1 MQRPPAERG
10 IMEISD
16 KLREKLLKL
25 QKSEITAHHIYK
37 KLAGR
42 VRLVVNRRLLEQIA
56 EEKRKHY
63 DTWKSYT
70 NQDVEPDER
79 SIRYYGWISR
89 ALGFTFGAKLV
100 EHGENR
106 LQAVCEE
113 MARELPEAGS
123 ILEEERKHEFILLQM
138 LDEER
143 LQYRGDVAMR
153 LNDTIAG
160 LGGLLAG
167 LTPVL
172 HSSRLIAL
180 AGIISGVSTAL
191 LTTCSACLAT
201 RAENG
206 IRRPLRTIAATGL
219 LCLVITLIP
228 VLPYLLFHSPV
239 FSLTLALAEV
249 LGIIALL
256 NFFISVVKNEPF
268 KGHFM
273 EKAGLGTVV
282 AISSFLAGFAL
293 QAILEKFV

>member
-1 MQRPPAERG
+1 
-10 IMEISD
+10 MEISD

-79 SIRYYGWISR
+79 SIRRYGWISR
-89 ALGFTFGAKLV
+89 TLGFTFGAKLV

-113 MARELPEAGS
+113 VSRELPEAGS

-143 LQYRGDVAMR
+143 LQYRGDVAQR
-153 LNDTIAG
+153 LTDAMAG
-160 LGGLLAG
+160 LGGVLAG

-172 HSSRLIAL
+172 HNSRLIAL
-180 AGIISGVSTAL
+180 TGIISSVSAAL

-206 IRRPLRTIAATGL
+206 IRRSLRTTAATGA
-219 LCLVITLIP
+219 LCLVLALIP
-228 VLPYLLFHSPV
+228 VLPYLLFRSPGLC
-239 FSLTLALAEV
+239 LTLALAET

-256 NFFISVVKNEPF
+256 NFYISVVKNESF
-268 KGHFM
+268 KRHFM
-273 EKAGLGTVV
+273 EKAGLGTAV
-282 AISSFLAGFAL
+282 AVLSFLAGFAL
-293 QAILEKFV
+293 RAMLGKLM

>member
-1 MQRPPAERG
+1 
-10 IMEISD
+10 MEISD

-143 LQYRGDVAMR
+143 LQYRGDVAQR
-153 LNDTIAG
+153 LTDAMAG
-160 LGGLLAG
+160 LGGVLAG

-172 HSSRLIAL
+172 HNSRLIAL
-180 AGIISGVSTAL
+180 TGIISSVSAAL

-206 IRRPLRTIAATGL
+206 IRRSLRTTAATGA
-219 LCLVITLIP
+219 LCLVLALIP
-228 VLPYLLFHSPV
+228 VLPYLLFRGPGLC
-239 FSLTLALAEV
+239 LTLALAET

-256 NFFISVVKNEPF
+256 NFYISVVKNESF
-268 KGHFM
+268 KRHFM
-273 EKAGLGTVV
+273 EKAGLGTAV
-282 AISSFLAGFAL
+282 AVLSFLAGFAL
-293 QAILEKFV
+293 RAMLGKLI